1 MIKISSDIPGRI
13 KVVFPYNPDYIAK
26 IKTVKAHRWHPEE
39 KCWSFPYSKPFLK
52 EILSAFTGEE
62 FEIDPSL
69 QTLISQ
75 NEKEKSNDH
84 RAWQRKPLS
93 SEVEERGKEKLEWE
107 SNLDKIGENPL
118 FNRVRDL
125 IRLKNG

>member
-26 IKTVKAHRWHPEE
+26 IKTVKAHRWHPEG
-39 KCWSFPYSKPFLK
+39 KYWSFPCSKPFLK

-75 NEKEKSNDH
+75 NEKEKS
-84 RAWQRKPLS
+84 
-93 SEVEERGKEKLEWE
+93 
-107 SNLDKIGENPL
+107 
-118 FNRVRDL
+118 
-125 IRLKNG
+125 